1 MPSCAWKLPP
11 QYPVIA
17 RAFESRLIPPSIMGP
32 CLSWMQST
40 CRKDVERGRKSFT
53 NIFRSRTEEKFPAP
67 FGQMVYG
74 PSVFQG
80 LILCSFPISLGPNW
94 PQGGEIDIVEGVGD
108 YTNNQAT
115 IHTNPGCSL
124 TSSDTS
130 QLGISGSVVGGTNC
144 AAAETNNQGCGV
156 RSSDD
161 TSYGSGFNGV
171 GGGVYAS
178 SWSSLLVEIIALTVL

>member
-1 MPSCAWKLPP
+1 M
-11 QYPVIA
+11 
-17 RAFESRLIPPSIMGP
+17 
-32 CLSWMQST
+32 
-40 CRKDVERGRKSFT
+40 
-53 NIFRSRTEEKFPAP
+53 
-67 FGQMVYG
+67 
-74 PSVFQG
+74 
-80 LILCSFPISLGPNW
+80 
-94 PQGGEIDIVEGVGD
+94 EGVGD

-124 TSSDTS
+124 TSSDAS

-156 RSSDD
+156 RSTDD

-178 SWSSLLVEIIALTVL
+178 S